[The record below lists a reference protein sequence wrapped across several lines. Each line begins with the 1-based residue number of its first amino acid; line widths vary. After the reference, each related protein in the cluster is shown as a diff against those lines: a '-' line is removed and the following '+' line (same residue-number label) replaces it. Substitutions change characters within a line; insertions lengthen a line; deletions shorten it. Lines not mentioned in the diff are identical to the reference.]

1 MPLSLNLD
9 LNILGVLGYL
19 LASTTLKAG
28 WGGGRQGGLWFKN
41 FCS

>member
-19 LASTTLKAG
+19 LASTTLKGDEWAVVKEM
-28 WGGGRQGGLWFKN
+28 WAVVKEFL
-41 FCS
+41 